1 MSNAMLL
8 YAYMSDN
15 ELIDKV
21 KSGNKPCF
29 EVLIRRHSQS
39 LYRVGRMHG
48 INHNDV
54 EDVLQHTHKVGF
66 QRLLRMDK
74 KVAYRLRLLKLMIQ
88 NCLQKV
94 ELETDDN
101 NDVQFEPAARAIDH
115 IALANRIDIAKP
127 SVNALEKHIDML
139 PLQLRSVFV
148 LSEIEGLSLKEV
160 AELLFISE
168 TVAKSRLDK
177 ARIEMEKCTANLYY
191 YSDVYP
197 FHKSCCDMLVDR
209 VMMLIDAESYHVE
222 KALMPRF

>member
-48 INHNDV
+48 IGHNDV
-54 EDVLQHTHKVGF
+54 EDILQYTHKAGF

-94 ELETDDN
+94 ELETDEDHH
-101 NDVQFEPAARAIDH
+101 VQFEPAARAVDH
-115 IALANRIDIAKP
+115 LALANRIDIAKP
-127 SVNALEKHIDML
+127 LNALEKHIDML
-139 PLQLRSVFV
+139 PLQLRAVFV

-168 TVAKSRLDK
+168 AVAKNRLGK
-177 ARIEMEKCTANLYY
+177 ARVEMEKCTANLYY
-191 YSDVYP
+191 HTDVYP
-197 FHKSCCDMLVDR
+197 FHKSCCDTLVDR
-209 VMMLIDAESYHVE
+209 VMTLIDAESYHVE
-222 KALMPRF
+222 KALIPRF